1 VSLADLIVLGGC
13 AGGRG
18 RPRRRRVFEVRCP
31 SRRAAPTPS
40 QEQTDVESFACSSP
54 RPTASA
60 TTCAGRSLIAEE
72 LLVDKAQLLTLTAP
86 EMTVLSAACA
96 CCQCRPAKHGVFT
109 QRPGTL
115 TNDFFVNLLD
125 MGTAWKGRQA
135 IRVRRAATATGAV
148 KWTGTRA
155 DLVFGSNSQLR
166 ALAEVYARATRKE
179 KFVNDFVAAWTK
191 VMNLDR
197 FDLSVSR
204 IDTAARTVT
213 TDDGVAIA
221 YRDLVLALGADPI
234 RPALAGDATDA
245 VCAVN
250 DLDDYARFADA
261 LEGAKSVAIL
271 GAGLIGCEFANDL
284 LHRGITPT
292 VLDVADRPLSRLL
305 PAEASAWLRERLE
318 AAGVSFRLG
327 VAASR
332 VDHVVGGG
340 LRLTLSDGGAL
351 RADRVLSAIGLQPR
365 TALAAAAG
373 IAVARGITTD
383 RLLATSAMHV
393 YAVGDCSEVL
403 GLNLPYVMPL
413 MQQSRALA
421 ATLCGRP
428 TPVAY
433 PAMPVLVKTP
443 ACPTVVCPPPPGAA
457 GEWHVV
463 SSADAC
469 EARFVGAGGSLLGFA
484 LLGTATTKKQTW
496 VVEVPA
502 WFAD

>member
-1 VSLADLIVLGGC
+1 MPVD
-13 AGGRG
+13 
-18 RPRRRRVFEVRCP
+18 
-31 SRRAAPTPS
+31 AA
-40 QEQTDVESFACSSP
+40 
-54 RPTASA
+54 A
-60 TTCAGRSLIAEE
+60 TTLPVVVIGSGLAGYAVAREFRKLDPDTP
-72 LLVDKAQLLTLTAP
+72 LLLLSRDHAGFYSKP
-86 EMTVLSAACA
+86 MLS
-96 CCQCRPAKHGVFT
+96 
-109 QRPGTL
+109 
-115 TNDFFVNLLD
+115 N
-125 MGTAWKGRQA
+125 
-135 IRVRRAATATGAV
+135 
-148 KWTGTRA
+148 
-155 DLVFGSNSQLR
+155 
-166 ALAEVYARATRKE
+166 ALAGQKTAASLLMKPAEKMASELKADVRAG
-179 KFVNDFVAAWTK
+179 V
-191 VMNLDR
+191 
-197 FDLSVSR
+197 SVSR

-234 RPALAGDATDA
+234 RPALAGDAADA

-250 DLDDYARFADA
+250 DLDDYAHFAGE

-305 PAEASAWLRERLE
+305 PADASAWLRERLE

-421 ATLCGRP
+421 ATLCGRS
-428 TPVAY
+428 TRVAY

-443 ACPTVVCPPPPGAA
+443 ACPTVVCPPPPGAS
-457 GEWHVV
+457 GGWQVV

-469 EARFVGAGGSLLGFA
+469 EARFAGAGGSLLGFA